1 MPLRQQR
8 NDGPRLIDDDIKQ
21 SSDVTSEHA
30 DIERFQFCDGSEL
43 ATEDDLPS
51 VFRVS

>member
-30 DIERFQFCDGSEL
+30 DIERFQPAIFMNDFGKVQ
-43 ATEDDLPS
+43 T
-51 VFRVS
+51 